1 VLFPRGRVNSRPRS
15 ALIQAEAMN
24 TSFNL
29 SDVLGLGVQPQNLNF
44 FQISLRGIIVFIA
57 ALVMLRLGDKRFLS
71 KRSAFDVVLGFILAS
86 MLARAVNGS
95 SAFFPTI
102 GGGFVVVLLHRLLA
116 FLTRDAHWFG
126 LLIKGR
132 SDLVIEDGRINRAAM
147 KANNLS
153 EHDLIEDLRMNG
165 NMGEIEKVKAAYC
178 ERNGQIS
185 VVKD

>member
-1 VLFPRGRVNSRPRS
+1 
-15 ALIQAEAMN
+15 MN

-102 GGGFVVVLLHRLLA
+102 GGRFV
-116 FLTRDAHWFG
+116 
-126 LLIKGR
+126 
-132 SDLVIEDGRINRAAM
+132 
-147 KANNLS
+147 
-153 EHDLIEDLRMNG
+153 
-165 NMGEIEKVKAAYC
+165 
-178 ERNGQIS
+178 
-185 VVKD
+185 